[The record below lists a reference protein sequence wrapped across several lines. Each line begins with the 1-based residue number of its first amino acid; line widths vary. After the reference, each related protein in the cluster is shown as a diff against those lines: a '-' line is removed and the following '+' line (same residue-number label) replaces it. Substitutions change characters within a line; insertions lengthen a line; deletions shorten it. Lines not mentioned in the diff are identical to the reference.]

1 VLVSACRPPPHHA
14 HARLLGWQ
22 ASRIAA
28 SNSTRRTWSFISRS
42 LSYAAMLSLVNQ
54 PHRNRRCSELCSVAL
69 IAWCLSMVEA
79 KLAADSISLMRTNG
93 AAEVNFTARRIW
105 FLTPAKTGSRSLVEK
120 LRKTQASCPGRL
132 RWNLN
137 GDHMITKPPPGF
149 EGAIVLRSPLERFV
163 SAYEFATERYT
174 AQTQANAS
182 LLKAL
187 LANASLLK
195 AAMGMRMSETMDLI
209 TMIGQTSPTA
219 ARMQRLVA
227 ANSSLNFAR
236 WLSRDA
242 QHRAVWLSAP
252 EPGVYHPSHI
262 TPLSIASPAACLF
275 PCGMLCGFV
284 PQAIYARHAKHVA
297 CLSRLD
303 SDVQQILDIG
313 RTGCV
318 TPNVSEHVN
327 AAAKP
332 STHGTHEA
340 ETAELQSHVMRLYA
354 IDWQLWE
361 RWCETP
367 QHGLLHV

>member
-163 SAYEFATERYT
+163 SAYENAAERYT
-174 AQTQANAS
+174 AQMRFYSANP
-182 LLKAL
+182 
-187 LANASLLK
+187 NA
-195 AAMGMRMSETMDLI
+195 AARRNLVAPKGRPFDCRTI
-209 TMIGQTSPTA
+209 VQTSPTA